1 MTTTTRMQIID
12 PVFPEC
18 PVRNILS
25 RIVGK
30 WELLILTSLD
40 RKPNGMRF
48 SELTKA
54 IPDISQRMLST
65 DLRSLEADG
74 LINRKAY
81 PEVPPRVEYTLTER
95 ARTLIPIIGTL
106 VEWSLENYKDIIE
119 DRQRF
124 EENK

>member
-1 MTTTTRMQIID
+1 MQITD
-12 PVFPEC
+12 PVFPKC

-25 RIVGK
+25 RIAGK
-30 WELLILTSLD
+30 WALLILISLGKKEGD
-40 RKPNGMRF
+40 MRF
-48 SELTKA
+48 SELAKA
-54 IPDISQRMLST
+54 IPDISQRMLSAT
-65 DLRSLEADG
+65 LRSLEADG

-106 VEWSLENYKDIIE
+106 VDWSLENYKDIIE